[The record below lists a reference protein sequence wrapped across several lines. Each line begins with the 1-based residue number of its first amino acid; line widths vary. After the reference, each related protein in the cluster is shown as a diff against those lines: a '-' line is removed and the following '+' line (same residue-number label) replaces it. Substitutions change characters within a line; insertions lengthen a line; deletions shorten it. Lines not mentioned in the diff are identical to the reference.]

1 MQKAQTVQLSKSI
14 NYKIGSSP
22 DSRSPTGGPSNRL
35 EIGAGAAGAG
45 IDVDSGTSFCFL
57 VARTFWLI
65 TAASYQEK
73 LNAESEA

>member
-14 NYKIGSSP
+14 DYEIGSSP
-22 DSRSPTGGPSNRL
+22 DSRSPTGPSNRL
-35 EIGAGAAGAG
+35 MIGAGAGAG
-45 IDVDSGTSFCFL
+45 IDVDSGISLCFL